1 MRVFN
6 SLKNFRWTTMDELRP
21 QFDRD
26 IGFLVVN
33 REDTSANAVTGLE
46 DTDSQARTG
55 ASARGGDTGC
65 PCAQDQHIGII
76 GIRHQFSAPE
86 AIAPVHTVRCGTFGK
101 ETHRSVC
108 PVPNSRRRI
117 WPYLLLSKLLNR

>member
-65 PCAQDQHIGII
+65 PCAQDQHIGIV
-76 GIRHQFSAPE
+76 GIRHYCPACPDHS
-86 AIAPVHTVRCGTFGK
+86 IGTYGFDAAGVYK

-117 WPYLLLSKLLNR
+117 WPYLL